1 MSLVSPRFSTMVVA
15 FSTVALGVLAS
26 PAAFAGGPPG
36 SGGGAPGTGGQGEC
50 AGGECGTPNNNG
62 GGCCCCC
69 GGSILVNYTDIGNT
83 YEQSDDS
90 DHDGIDD
97 QLDNCP
103 FTPNTDQ
110 LDTDGDGVG
119 DVCDNCVGVGNHDQ
133 LANTCGDLWTKENY
147 LVNTPIAEN
156 IGLIKG
162 SACDVSCTPTT
173 DRKSITVNLTKTND
187 SHPIGADPTSGS
199 GNPSSGQVACSTT
212 AGPAGSVPMWVWGSA
227 IGIVS
232 LGGVA
237 RRRRQGKA

>member
-1 MSLVSPRFSTMVVA
+1 MVVA
-15 FSTVALGVLAS
+15 LSTVAFGVLAS
-26 PAAFAGGPPG
+26 PAAYAGTPG
-36 SGGGAPGTGGQGEC
+36 EPGEC
-50 AGGECGTPNNNG
+50 ANGTCGTPNNNG

-69 GGSILVNYTDIGNT
+69 GGSILVDYTDIGKT

-97 QLDNCP
+97 ALDNCP

-147 LVNTPIAEN
+147 LVNSPISEN
-156 IGLIKG
+156 VGQIRG
-162 SACDVSCTPTT
+162 SACDTSCNPST
-173 DRKSITVNLTKTND
+173 DRKSITVKLTPSND
-187 SHPIGADPTSGS
+187 SHPDQADPTGGSSSVPKSGE
-199 GNPSSGQVACSTT
+199 VACSAT

-237 RRRRQGKA
+237 RRRRAARKAS

>member
-1 MSLVSPRFSTMVVA
+1 MRLVSPRFSSMVVA
-15 FSTVALGVLAS
+15 LSTVAFGVLAS
-26 PAAFAGGPPG
+26 PPAYAGTPGPP
-36 SGGGAPGTGGQGEC
+36 GEC

-69 GGSILVNYTDIGNT
+69 GGSILVDYTDIGKT

-97 QLDNCP
+97 ALDNCP

-110 LDTDGDGVG
+110 MDTDGDGVG
-119 DVCDNCVGVGNHDQ
+119 DVCDNCVGTGNHDQ

-156 IGLIKG
+156 IGLIRG

-173 DRKSITVNLTKTND
+173 DRKSVTVKLTPTNN
-187 SHPIGADPTSGS
+187 SHPISGTDPTGGS
-199 GNPSSGQVACSTT
+199 SNPSSGQVACSAT
-212 AGPAGSVPMWVWGSA
+212 AGPAGDVPMWVWGSA

-237 RRRRQGKA
+237 RRRRQARKGS

>member
-1 MSLVSPRFSTMVVA
+1 MRLVSPRFSTMVVA
-15 FSTVALGVLAS
+15 LSTVAFGVLAS
-26 PAAFAGGPPG
+26 PAAYAGGQP
-36 SGGGAPGTGGQGEC
+36 GEC
-50 AGGECGTPNNNG
+50 ANGTCGTPNNNG

-69 GGSILVNYTDIGNT
+69 GGSILVDYTDVGNS

-133 LANTCGDLWTKENY
+133 LANTCGDLWSKGNY
-147 LVNTPIAEN
+147 LENSQFAEN

-173 DRKSITVNLTKTND
+173 DRKSISVNLTHTND
-187 SHPIGADPTSGS
+187 SHPIGADPTGGNGNTPKSGE
-199 GNPSSGQVACSTT
+199 VACSAT

-237 RRRRQGKA
+237 RRRRQSRKAS

>member
-1 MSLVSPRFSTMVVA
+1 MVVA
-15 FSTVALGVLAS
+15 LSTVAFGVLAS
-26 PAAFAGGPPG
+26 PAAYAGGPPA
-36 SGGGAPGTGGQGEC
+36 APPGEC
-50 AGGECGTPNNNG
+50 AGGTCGTPNNNG

-69 GGSILVNYTDIGNT
+69 GGSILVDYTDVGNS

-133 LANTCGDLWTKENY
+133 LANTCGDLWSKGNY
-147 LVNTPIAEN
+147 LENTAFAEN
-156 IGLIKG
+156 IGSIRG

-173 DRKSITVNLTKTND
+173 DRKSITVKLTSTNE
-187 SHPIGADPTSGS
+187 SHPNAATDPTGGS
-199 GNPSSGQVACSTT
+199 GNPSSGQVACSAT
-212 AGPAGSVPMWVWGSA
+212 AGPTGSVPMWVWGSA

-237 RRRRQGKA
+237 RRRRQGRKAS